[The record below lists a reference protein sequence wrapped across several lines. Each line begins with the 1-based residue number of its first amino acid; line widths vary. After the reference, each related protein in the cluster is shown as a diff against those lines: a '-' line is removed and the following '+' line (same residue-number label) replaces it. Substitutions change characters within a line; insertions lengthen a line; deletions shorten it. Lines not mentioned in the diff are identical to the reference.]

1 MGDGLGCGARTLK
14 FCLFIFNL
22 LFLICGCVCLGIG
35 YEKDD
40 GLRDLATKPTA
51 VRQIGYLLL
60 VGGFVVIFVAFLGC
74 CGAAKEWRPLLCCY
88 ASCLMII
95 LAIEIAAG
103 LYAAM
108 HSNMFDKDFRQI
120 LKASLKMYNGTDSQ
134 RIRGEDDGI
143 LVKTAWDKFM
153 VEKQCCGVD
162 SKLGEFNISGWYN
175 LTGRRHDFPPA
186 CCPTRNNG
194 KLQPICPTIS
204 RYGEG
209 CYAKIKESL
218 QTVVNH
224 FRVVMYTALCISL
237 IQACAFVAYTCNRT
251 YMLAGVWY
259 NSCIFTLQCH
269 FTGRNLLRIL
279 QTIPFNNNGCH
290 ELLYYE
296 HHIRISIAFAAS
308 FLMGLIQICSFAIA
322 LQFHKKIE
330 EELLYLY

>member
-1 MGDGLGCGARTLK
+1 MRLVFALFCVINRVACEENKHMTDFKGLEQCLINKTVRNTSYRQEMGDSLGCGARTLK
-14 FCLFIFNL
+14 FSLFIFNL
-22 LFLICGCVCLGIG
+22 LFLICGCVCLGIGTWLILDIYAVDNLAAATAKIQG

-60 VGGFVVIFVAFLGC
+60 FGGFVVIFVAFLGC

-153 VEKQCCGVD
+153 VEKHCCGVD
-162 SKLGEFNISGWYN
+162 SKLGEFNNSGWYH

-209 CYAKIKESL
+209 CYAKIRESL

-237 IQACAFVAYTCNRT
+237 IQVFGIIVAFCLCN
-251 YMLAGVWY
+251 
-259 NSCIFTLQCH
+259 S
-269 FTGRNLLRIL
+269 
-279 QTIPFNNNGCH
+279 
-290 ELLYYE
+290 
-296 HHIRISIAFAAS
+296 IS
-308 FLMGLIQICSFAIA
+308 Q
-322 LQFHKKIE
+322 E
-330 EELLYLY
+330 EIY